1 MDFKLK
7 LHNYVKAVQS
17 SEWVA
22 GKYQQLAV
30 DRFVNDL
37 KRTDL
42 KFNIEE
48 GERWCKFFSL
58 LKHSKGKQHLNKP
71 FILEGWQVFL
81 IMNIYGW
88 QKLDGLRRFKNVYI
102 EIARKNGKSTLVTG
116 MGLGALLIDREAT
129 PEVYSAA
136 TKGDQARIVF
146 EEAGRMVNK
155 SELLSN
161 KLTVM
166 RDSIFCKSNFGVF
179 KPLASDSKTLD
190 GLNVH
195 FAAIDEVHAHKS
207 SEVIDLLDTATG
219 AREQPLI
226 VEITTSGSNKGSICY
241 KHHEMTKKVL
251 EGVIKNDAWF
261 GVVYSIDEGDD
272 WKDEKVW
279 IKANP
284 NLAVSKRKEYMH
296 EQYEKAIQMPSFLN
310 TFLRLDLN
318 VWTGS
323 TTRWISDE
331 TWMGCYEQ
339 FTEQDLLGMEC
350 IAGCDLASV
359 GDTNAISLLFKTE
372 DGYKVL
378 NYFFVP
384 AETKQKKYELD
395 NINYPEWVRENDII
409 ETTLPSRD
417 DEAIVLKILEIKSK
431 FKLKAIAFDRWQSE
445 DIVHKLE
452 SVGVECV
459 AFGQGY
465 RSMSYP
471 TKKLE
476 EMVTNRQLKHN
487 GNKAMRWMVS
497 NIMIERDA
505 ADNIKIN
512 KAKSSEKVDGPVS
525 LVMAL
530 GTMLDYERKN
540 INSNYVW

>member
-1 MDFKLK
+1 
-7 LHNYVKAVQS
+7 
-17 SEWVA
+17 
-22 GKYQQLAV
+22 
-30 DRFVNDL
+30 
-37 KRTDL
+37 
-42 KFNIEE
+42 
-48 GERWCKFFSL
+48 
-58 LKHSKGKQHLNKP
+58 
-71 FILEGWQVFL
+71 
-81 IMNIYGW
+81 
-88 QKLDGLRRFKNVYI
+88 
-102 EIARKNGKSTLVTG
+102 
-116 MGLGALLIDREAT
+116 
-129 PEVYSAA
+129 
-136 TKGDQARIVF
+136 
-146 EEAGRMVNK
+146 
-155 SELLSN
+155 
-161 KLTVM
+161 
-166 RDSIFCKSNFGVF
+166 
-179 KPLASDSKTLD
+179 
-190 GLNVH
+190 
-195 FAAIDEVHAHKS
+195 
-207 SEVIDLLDTATG
+207 
-219 AREQPLI
+219 
-226 VEITTSGSNKGSICY
+226 
-241 KHHEMTKKVL
+241 MTKKVL

-272 WKDEKVW
+272 WKDNKVW

-284 NLAVSKRKEYMH
+284 NLAISKRKEYMH
-296 EQYEKAIQMPSFLN
+296 EQYEKAVQMPSFLN

-331 TWMGCYEQ
+331 SWMGCYEQ
-339 FTEQDLLGMEC
+339 FNEEDLLGMEC

-359 GDTNAISLLFKTE
+359 GDTNAISLVFKKDNE
-372 DGYKVL
+372 FRLL

-395 NINYPEWVRENDII
+395 NINYPEWVRDGDII

-417 DEAIVLKILEIKSK
+417 DEAIILKIMEIKSK
-431 FKLKAIAFDRWQSE
+431 FKLRAIAFDRWQSE

-465 RSMSYP
+465 KSMSYP

>member
-7 LHNYVKAVQS
+7 LHNYIKAVQS
-17 SEWVA
+17 GEWVA

-30 DRFVNDL
+30 NRFVNDL

-284 NLAVSKRKEYMH
+284 NLAVSKRKEYMA

-339 FTEQDLLGMEC
+339 FSEQDLLGMEC

-395 NINYPEWVRENDII
+395 NINYPEWVREGDII

>member
-1 MDFKLK
+1 MDFKIK
-7 LHNYVKAVQS
+7 LTNYINAVQS
-17 SEWVA
+17 GQWVA
-22 GKYQQLAV
+22 GKYQRLAV

-37 KRTDL
+37 GRKDL
-42 KFNIEE
+42 VFNYEE

-71 FILEGWQVFL
+71 FILEDWQVFL

-88 QKLDGLRRFKNVYI
+88 QKPDGLRRFKNVYI

-146 EEAGRMVNK
+146 EEASRMVGK
-155 SELLSN
+155 SNLLSN

-166 RDSIFCKSNFGVF
+166 RDSIFCKSNFGIF

-272 WKDEKVW
+272 WKDERVW

-284 NLAVSKRKEYMH
+284 NLGVSKRKEYMC
-296 EQYEKAIQMPSFLN
+296 EQYEKAVQMPSFLN

-331 TWMGCYEQ
+331 SWMGCYEQ

-350 IAGCDLASV
+350 VAGCDLASV
-359 GDTNAISLLFKTE
+359 GDTNAISLVFKKDNE
-372 DGYKVL
+372 FRLL

-395 NINYPEWVRENDII
+395 NINYPEWVRDGDII

-417 DEAIVLKILEIKSK
+417 DEAIILKIMEIKSK

-465 RSMSYP
+465 KSMSYP

-476 EMVTNRQLKHN
+476 EMVTNKQLKHN

-530 GTMLDYERKN
+530 GTLLDYERKN
-540 INSNYVW
+540 INSQYVW

>member
-17 SEWVA
+17 GEWVA

-155 SELLSN
+155 SDLLSN

-284 NLAVSKRKEYMH
+284 NLAVSKRKEYMA

-339 FTEQDLLGMEC
+339 FSEQDLLGMEC

-395 NINYPEWVRENDII
+395 NINYPEWVREGDII

>member
-7 LHNYVKAVQS
+7 LNEYVKAVQTGK
-17 SEWVA
+17 WTA

-37 KRTDL
+37 KRNDL

-284 NLAVSKRKEYMH
+284 NLGVSKRKEYMA

-339 FTEQDLLGMEC
+339 FSEQDLLGMEC

-395 NINYPEWVRENDII
+395 NINYPEWVREGDII

-476 EMVTNRQLKHN
+476 EMLTNRQLKHN

-540 INSNYVW
+540 INSTYVW

>member
-1 MDFKLK
+1 
-7 LHNYVKAVQS
+7 
-17 SEWVA
+17 
-22 GKYQQLAV
+22 
-30 DRFVNDL
+30 
-37 KRTDL
+37 
-42 KFNIEE
+42 
-48 GERWCKFFSL
+48 
-58 LKHSKGKQHLNKP
+58 
-71 FILEGWQVFL
+71 
-81 IMNIYGW
+81 
-88 QKLDGLRRFKNVYI
+88 
-102 EIARKNGKSTLVTG
+102 
-116 MGLGALLIDREAT
+116 
-129 PEVYSAA
+129 
-136 TKGDQARIVF
+136 
-146 EEAGRMVNK
+146 MVNK

-166 RDSIFCKSNFGVF
+166 RDSIFFKSNFGVF

-284 NLAVSKRKEYMH
+284 NLAVSKRKEYMA

-339 FTEQDLLGMEC
+339 FSEQDLLGMEC

-395 NINYPEWVRENDII
+395 NINYPEWVREGDII
-409 ETTLPSRD
+409 ETNLPSRD

-476 EMVTNRQLKHN
+476 EMVTNKQLKHN

>member
-7 LHNYVKAVQS
+7 LNEYVKAVQLGK
-17 SEWVA
+17 WTA

-284 NLAVSKRKEYMH
+284 NLAVSKRKEYMA

-331 TWMGCYEQ
+331 TWMCCYKQ
-339 FTEQDLLGMEC
+339 FTEEDLLGMEC

-395 NINYPEWVRENDII
+395 NINYPEWVREGDII

-476 EMVTNRQLKHN
+476 EMVTNKQLKHN

>member
-17 SEWVA
+17 GECVA

-30 DRFVNDL
+30 NRFVNDL

-166 RDSIFCKSNFGVF
+166 RDSIFCKANFGVF

-284 NLAVSKRKEYMH
+284 NLAVSKRKEYMA

-339 FTEQDLLGMEC
+339 FSEQDLLGMEC

-395 NINYPEWVRENDII
+395 NINYPEWVRDGDII

>member
-17 SEWVA
+17 GEWVA

-58 LKHSKGKQHLNKP
+58 LKHSKGKQHLNKN
-71 FILEGWQVFL
+71 FVLEDWQVFL
-81 IMNIYGW
+81 VMNIYGW
-88 QKLDGLRRFKNVYI
+88 QKADGLRRFKNVYI

-136 TKGDQARIVF
+136 TKGDQARIIF
-146 EEAGRMVNK
+146 EEASRMIGK
-155 SELLSN
+155 SSLLSN

-166 RDSIFCKSNFGVF
+166 RDSIFCKANFGVF

-226 VEITTSGSNKGSICY
+226 VEITTSGSNKGTICY
-241 KHHEMTKKVL
+241 KHNELTKKIL

-272 WKDEKVW
+272 WKDDKVW

-284 NLAVSKRKEYMH
+284 NLGVSKRKEYMY
-296 EQYEKAIQMPSFLN
+296 EQFEKAQQMPSFLN

-331 TWMGCYEQ
+331 TWMDCYEQ
-339 FTEQDLLGMEC
+339 FSEQDLLGMEC

-359 GDTNAISLLFKTE
+359 GDTNAISLLFKVDNE
-372 DGYKVL
+372 FKLL

-384 AETKQKKYELD
+384 AETKQKKYELE
-395 NINYPEWVRENDII
+395 NINYPEWVRDGDII

-417 DEAIVLKILEIKSK
+417 DEAIILKVLEIKSK
-431 FKLKAIAFDRWQSE
+431 FKLKSIAFDRWQSE

-476 EMVTNRQLKHN
+476 EMVTNKQLKHN

-512 KAKSSEKVDGPVS
+512 KAKSSDKVDGPVS

-540 INSNYVW
+540 INSQYVW

>member
-1 MDFKLK
+1 MDFKFK

-17 SEWVA
+17 GEWVA

-37 KRTDL
+37 KRTNL

-58 LKHSKGKQHLNKP
+58 LKHSKGKQHLNKS
-71 FILEGWQVFL
+71 FVLEDWQVFL

-136 TKGDQARIVF
+136 TKGDQARIIF
-146 EEAGRMVNK
+146 EEASRMIGK
-155 SELLSN
+155 SSLLSN

-166 RDSIFCKSNFGVF
+166 RDSIFCKANFGVF

-226 VEITTSGSNKGSICY
+226 VEITTSGSNKGTICY
-241 KHHEMTKKVL
+241 KHNELTKKIL

-272 WKDEKVW
+272 WKDDKVW

-284 NLAVSKRKEYMH
+284 NLGVSKRKEYMY
-296 EQYEKAIQMPSFLN
+296 EQFEKAQQMPSFLN

-331 TWMGCYEQ
+331 TWMDCYED

-359 GDTNAISLLFKTE
+359 GDTNAISLLFKVDNE
-372 DGYKVL
+372 FKLL

-384 AETKQKKYELD
+384 AETKQKKYELE
-395 NINYPEWVRENDII
+395 NINYPEWVRDGDII

-417 DEAIVLKILEIKSK
+417 DEAIILKVLEIKSK
-431 FKLKAIAFDRWQSE
+431 FKLKSIAFDRWQSE

-476 EMVTNRQLKHN
+476 EMVTNKQLKHN

-512 KAKSSEKVDGPVS
+512 KAKSSDKVDGPVS

-540 INSNYVW
+540 INSQYVW

>member
-17 SEWVA
+17 GEWVA

-272 WKDEKVW
+272 WKDDKVW

-284 NLAVSKRKEYMH
+284 NLAVSKRKEYMA

-331 TWMGCYEQ
+331 AWMGCYEQ

-395 NINYPEWVRENDII
+395 NINYPEWVRGGDII

-476 EMVTNRQLKHN
+476 EMLTNRQLKHN